1 MVYAQTLLKNIKE
14 NMIKA
19 IIFDLDGVLVET
31 KDIHFN
37 ALNLSIK
44 NTLKINNAISY
55 KDHINKYDGLP
66 TKEKLNILF
75 GKKLSTKNEKKI
87 NLEKQKITSDLIKQK
102 IKFNSKI
109 FKIFKNFFEK
119 GYQICVAS
127 NAVKTTVESCLK
139 ILKIKKFVKY
149 NLSNNDIDKPKPHP
163 EIYLK
168 LFLKLGLSPREIL
181 IIEDSYYGLK
191 AARESGANVFQLN
204 NAKDLSY
211 KQLLDQIKIIDGNIK
226 TTNMIWKDKKMNVLI
241 PMAGEG
247 SRFAK
252 AGYTFPK
259 PLIEIFQ
266 KPMIQL
272 VVENLSI
279 EAKFIFLVRK
289 EHDQKYN
296 VSSLLKVIAPN
307 CEIVIVDKLTEG
319 AACTTLLAEN
329 YIDKKDPLIIAN
341 SDQFLEWNSSKVL
354 YEFTNKRLDGGIIVF
369 NSLHPKWSYAKT
381 DENDIVTEV
390 AEKNVISN
398 NATVGIYFWKKGSD
412 YVKYAKQ
419 MIKKNIRVNNEFYV
433 CPVFNE
439 AIQDKKIIKI
449 KKIDKMWGLGTP
461 EDLDYFYKNFK
472 GNI

>member
-1 MVYAQTLLKNIKE
+1 
-14 NMIKA
+14 MIKA
-19 IIFDLDGVLVET
+19 LIFDLDGVLVET
-31 KDIHFN
+31 KDIHYR
-37 ALNLSIK
+37 ALNLAINKICKIK
-44 NTLKINNAISY
+44 EAISY
-55 KDHINKYDGLP
+55 KDHLNKYDGLP
-66 TKEKLNILF
+66 TSTKLKILF
-75 GKKLSTKNEKKI
+75 EGKLSQKKTKQI
-87 NLEKQKITSDLIKQK
+87 NIEKQKITSKLIKKNIKYSKK
-102 IKFNSKI
+102 IYHI
-109 FKIFKNFFEK
+109 FKSFHEK
-119 GYQICVAS
+119 GYLICVAS
-127 NAVKTTVESCLK
+127 NAVKLTVNSCLK
-139 ILKIKKFVKY
+139 ILKIKKFIKFS
-149 NLSNNDIDKPKPHP
+149 LSNNDVKNSKPHP
-163 EIYLK
+163 EIYIK
-168 LFLKLGLSPREIL
+168 LFLKLELSPKNIL
-181 IIEDSYYGLK
+181 VIEDSYYGLK

-204 NAKDLSY
+204 SSKELSY
-211 KQLLDQIKIIDGNIK
+211 KELLNYIKILDGNKK

-272 VVENLSI
+272 VVENLAI
-279 EAKFIFLVRK
+279 DAKFIFLVRK

-296 VSSLLKVIAPN
+296 VSSLLRVIAPN
-307 CEIVIVDKLTEG
+307 CEIILVDKLTEG
-319 AACTTLLAEN
+319 AACTTLLAEK

-341 SDQFLEWNSSKVL
+341 SDQFIEWNSSKVL
-354 YEFTNKRLDGGIIVF
+354 YELSNKQFDGGIIVF

-381 DENDIVTEV
+381 DENDIVTKV
-390 AEKNVISN
+390 AEKNVISD

-439 AIQDKKIIKI
+439 AIQDKKMIKI
-449 KKIDKMWGLGTP
+449 KKIEKMWGLGTP